1 MKAILFVWLQY
12 LLPQHA
18 LSRLAGKIA
27 RCRIGWLK
35 NALILLFARRY
46 QVDLTEAE
54 IENPKA
60 YACFDEFFTR
70 ALKPGARPLP
80 QDPEFIVC
88 PADGRLSQLGSL
100 TGEWLIQAKGRD
112 YSAQALLGDAALAEP
127 FVDGEFATIYLSPR
141 DYHRVHMPYP
151 GTLKEMLHIPGCL
164 FSVSESTAE
173 EVENLF
179 ARNERV
185 VCLFDTELGPMAIVL
200 VGALLVAGIETV
212 WHGLVTPPSGRQ
224 IRRWRYDGLRLERGA
239 ELGRFHLGSTVILLF
254 PPASLIW
261 RVQARKKA
269 RVGEILAARAGLK
282 PGQV

>member
-1 MKAILFVWLQY
+1 MKAILFAWLQY
-12 LLPQHA
+12 LLPQHT
-18 LSRLAGKIA
+18 LSRLVGKIA

-35 NALILLFARRY
+35 DALILWFARCY

-60 YACFDEFFTR
+60 YPCLDAFFTR

-88 PADGRLSQLGSL
+88 PADGTISQLGSL

-112 YSAQALLGDAALAEP
+112 YSAAALLGDAALAEP

-151 GTLKEMLHIPGCL
+151 GTLKEMLHIPGRL

-185 VCLFDTELGPMAIVL
+185 VCLFDTDLGPMAIVL

-224 IRRWRYDGLRLERGA
+224 IRRWHYDGMRLARGE

-254 PPASLIW
+254 PPARLSW
-261 RVQARKKA
+261 CAQAGQGIRLGQALGRK
-269 RVGEILAARAGLK
+269 LPAG
-282 PGQV
+282 